1 MALALAGCPAAQTWT
16 TARTVTPGRLVHTL
30 GVDFVGVTIED
41 RAVAGETTIDDPGL
55 VGIPFLGYV
64 ARYGVMPGLDAGLK
78 VSSTGAFALDA
89 KVQLLRGRTLAL
101 ALDPGAHAP
110 FHFDYVYLNLPIL
123 LSLEVGNGFTVT
135 LYPKS
140 SYVFVIDEETD
151 NAIDGLL
158 VGGGMHVQI
167 RILPGFAVTPAVEV
181 LVLAW
186 GEDRTA
192 TVMDFG
198 LGFSFGALPEDD
210 DERRDGGADELL

>member
-1 MALALAGCPAAQTWT
+1 MLALAGCPASQTWT
-16 TARTVTPGRLVHTL
+16 TARTVAPGRLEHTL

-41 RAVAGETTIDDPGL
+41 RDVAGETAIDDPGL

-64 ARYGVMPGLDAGLK
+64 LRAGLTPGFDAGLK
-78 VSSTGAFALDA
+78 LSATGAFALDG

-101 ALDPGAHAP
+101 ALDPGVLAP
-110 FHFDYVYLNLPIL
+110 FRFDYLYLNLPIL
-123 LSLEVGNGFTVT
+123 LSVEVGNGFTVT

-140 SYVFVIDEETD
+140 SWVIVLDEDTD

-158 VGGGMHVQI
+158 VGGGMHVRI
-167 RILPGFAVTPAVEV
+167 RILRGFAVTPAVEV

-192 TVMDFG
+192 TVIDFG
-198 LGFSFGALPEDD
+198 LGFSFGALAEDEDD
-210 DERRDGGADELL
+210 RQEEELL